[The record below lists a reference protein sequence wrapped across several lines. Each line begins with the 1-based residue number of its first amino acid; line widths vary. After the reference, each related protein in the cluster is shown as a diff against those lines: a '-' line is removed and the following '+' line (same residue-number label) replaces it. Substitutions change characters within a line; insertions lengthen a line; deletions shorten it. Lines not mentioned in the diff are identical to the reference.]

1 LKPVDTPGET
11 LVLSGRAEESVADD
25 FAGTRALVE
34 AAIRTLGV
42 EPSVALAK
50 EAGGQASW
58 SLQRGSAAI
67 LISLAS
73 RDSGHGGKVGV
84 YLRVISPVMTLPPPD
99 KREAL
104 FRHLLELNAQG
115 LANAAFGVVGERV
128 VAVAERPTEDMQG
141 EEVTQMV
148 RHLAAVADT
157 YDDRLVKAFG
167 GELASGVKSGS
178 KA

>member
-1 LKPVDTPGET
+1 
-11 LVLSGRAEESVADD
+11 VADD

-42 EPSVALAK
+42 DPGVALAK
-50 EAGGQASW
+50 EGDGHASW
-58 SLQRGSAAI
+58 TLQRGSAAV

-84 YLRVISPVMTLPPPD
+84 YLRVISPVMTLPPAD
-99 KREAL
+99 KHEAL
-104 FRHLLELNAQG
+104 FKHLLELNAQG
-115 LANAAFGVVGERV
+115 LANAAFGLVGERI
-128 VAVAERPTEDMQG
+128 VAVAERPTEDMQS
-141 EEVTQMV
+141 EEVSQMV

-167 GELASGVKSGS
+167 GAKASDAKTSPKS
-178 KA
+178 

>member
-1 LKPVDTPGET
+1 
-11 LVLSGRAEESVADD
+11 VADD

-42 EPSVALAK
+42 DPGVALAK
-50 EAGGQASW
+50 EGDGHASW
-58 SLQRGSAAI
+58 TLQRGSAAV

-84 YLRVISPVMTLPPPD
+84 YLRVISPVMTLPPDD

-104 FRHLLELNAQG
+104 FKHLLELNAQG
-115 LANAAFGVVGERV
+115 LANAAFGLVGERI
-128 VAVAERPTEDMQG
+128 VAVAERPTEDMQS
-141 EEVTQMV
+141 EEVSQVV

-167 GELASGVKSGS
+167 GAKASDAKTSAKS
-178 KA
+178 

>member
-1 LKPVDTPGET
+1 
-11 LVLSGRAEESVADD
+11 LVLSVGSEGRVANE
-25 FAGTRALVE
+25 FLGARALVE

-50 EAGGQASW
+50 EGDGQASW
-58 SLQRGSAAI
+58 SLQRGSAAV

-73 RDSGHGGKVGV
+73 RDSGHAGKVAV

-104 FRHLLELNAQG
+104 FKHLLELNAQG
-115 LANAAFGVVGERV
+115 LANAAFGLVGDRV
-128 VAVAERPTEDMQG
+128 VAVSERPTDDMQG
-141 EEVTQMV
+141 EEVSQMV

-157 YDDRLVKAFG
+157 YDDRLVEAFG
-167 GELASGVKSGS
+167 GEIASETKSG
-178 KA
+178 KKT